1 MAHTGQLSGRTALVV
16 GGAGGIGKAI
26 GAAFVREGARVVLAD
41 YRGEAAISAATDI
54 DAETGVSMDITD
66 ESSVAKAVGITKDVL
81 GHIDILVNSAG
92 IATQA
97 PVAEMSLAMWTETI
111 TVDLSGVFLVT
122 HHVLPDMLERKS
134 GRIINIASQLG
145 IKGGHSLAHYCAAKA
160 GVIGFTKSLAL
171 EVASEGVLVNAIS
184 PGPVDTPM
192 VAGIDE
198 EWKKAKRKELPL
210 GRFGVPEEIA
220 PTAVL
225 LASDPGGNLY
235 VGANLGP
242 NSGDVMP

>member
-1 MAHTGQLSGRTALVV
+1 MALTGQLTGRTALVV

-26 GAAFVREGARVVLAD
+26 GAAYVREGASVVLAD
-41 YRGEAAISAATDI
+41 FKGDMAVSAAEEISADAGISI
-54 DAETGVSMDITD
+54 DVTD
-66 ESSVAKAVGITKDVL
+66 ESSVIEAVELAKKTL
-81 GHIDILVNSAG
+81 GRIDILVNSAG

-97 PVAEMSLAMWTETI
+97 PVANMSLAMWTETI

-171 EVASEGVLVNAIS
+171 EVASQGVLVNAIS

-198 EWKKAKRKELPL
+198 EWKAAKRKELPL
-210 GRFGVPEEIA
+210 GRFGVPEEVA